1 MLADEASDVSN
12 KEQMAFVVRFVDA
25 SSSIREE
32 FLDFLYCSDGTSG
45 AALSQLILEN
55 LKKLDLDIMKCRGQG
70 YDGAGNMS
78 GEYNGCAAKIRE
90 VNALAL
96 YCHCQAHML
105 SLCVCAACKIPAVTS
120 MMEMAR

>member
-1 MLADEASDVSN
+1 
-12 KEQMAFVVRFVDA
+12 MAFILRFVDE
-25 SSSIREE
+25 SSVIREE

-45 AALSQLILEN
+45 AALSELILNRLQEHG
-55 LKKLDLDIMKCRGQG
+55 LDVMKCCGQG

-78 GEYNGCAAKIRE
+78 GQYNGCAAKIRQ
-90 VNALAL
+90 VNELAV